1 MVSPLPNGRRMPQGP
16 MPAELP
22 DLLRQHLQ
30 AAVEEMERE
39 IRDQVPEYAGDDDG
53 EYALRV
59 ERTVSETVAFFVDSV
74 DHPDADARHLTELYM
89 HLGELE
95 ARQGRGLEPLQN
107 AMRVSSQ
114 IACRRFIKDA
124 YRLGWSRETLG
135 RLTDSLFMLVARV
148 ADAAAQGYAREQG
161 QLASER
167 ERRRERLRDA
177 LVAEPSP
184 GHDAIADLAIA
195 ARWDPPRSI
204 GLVALP
210 AGAPAGA
217 RILPPAVLAAWDAP
231 VPFLVV
237 PDPEGPGQDRI
248 WPALRRL
255 GTAAIGPTVPLT
267 QGAVSLRWARHALT
281 LVERGLLPAGEPVR
295 CVDHIAPLAT
305 LAAEELV
312 GATAAAVLGPLLDL
326 APARRQPL
334 AETLLTYLQSG
345 DNAVV
350 AAERLHIHEQTV
362 RYRLRRIAE
371 LTGGRFSGLDD
382 RLDVLLMLSWLVRSG
397 RAEEPA

>member
-1 MVSPLPNGRRMPQGP
+1 MTQGP

-30 AAVEEMERE
+30 SAVAEMERE
-39 IRDQVPEYAGDDDG
+39 IRDQVPEYAGDDGG
-53 EYALRV
+53 EYAKRV
-59 ERTVSETVAFFVDSV
+59 ERTVSDTVAFFVDSV
-74 DHPDADARHLTELYM
+74 DHPNADARKLTELYM
-89 HLGELE
+89 QLGEQE
-95 ARQGRGLEPLQN
+95 ARQGRSLDALQN

-114 IACRRFIKDA
+114 VACRRFIMDA

-135 RLTDSLFMLVARV
+135 RLTDSLFMLLARV

-161 QLASER
+161 QLATER
-167 ERRRERLRDA
+167 ERRRDRLRDL

-184 GHDAIADLAIA
+184 GPETIAEVAVA
-195 ARWDPPRSI
+195 ARWDLPKSI

-210 AGAPAGA
+210 QGAPAGA
-217 RILPPAVLAAWDAP
+217 RILPPAVLADWEAP
-231 VPFLVV
+231 VPYLVV
-237 PDPEGPGQDRI
+237 PDPEGPGQDRL

-255 GTAAIGPTVPLT
+255 GTAALGPTVPVG
-267 QGAVSLRWARHALT
+267 QGAVSLRWARHALS
-281 LVERGLLPAGEPVR
+281 LAERGLLPGGAPVR

-312 GATAAAVLGPLLDL
+312 GATAGAVLGPLLDL
-326 APARRQPL
+326 APARRLPL
-334 AETLLTYLQSG
+334 AETLLTYLQCG

-362 RYRLRRIAE
+362 RYRLRRITE
-371 LTGGRFSGLDD
+371 LTDGRFTEPEG
-382 RLDVLLMLSWLVRSG
+382 RLDLMLMLSWLVRTA
-397 RAEEPA
+397 RAEKSA